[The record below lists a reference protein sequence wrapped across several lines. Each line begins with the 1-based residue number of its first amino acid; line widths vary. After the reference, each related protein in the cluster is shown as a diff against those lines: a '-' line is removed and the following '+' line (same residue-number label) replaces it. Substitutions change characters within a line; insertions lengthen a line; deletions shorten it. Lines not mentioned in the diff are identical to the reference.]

1 MEKDTCRKM
10 LGVVAVVAMGWTL
23 SACGEA
29 KPPAPPPPAPPEYA
43 DMHMPEGYWNN
54 PEILEQGKQIFIGA
68 ENIDVNCA
76 SCHGKNGKPV
86 KAGARDFRQGEHMK
100 LFSDSQWFWRVSE
113 GIKGTKMKAWKSK
126 LSEDDRW
133 KVIAYESTFGLKGME
148 YSVAQNKWVP
158 EGMADAPA
166 AEEAAAPAAE
176 GTAAPAAEGTA
187 APAAEGTAAP
197 AAEGTAAPAA
207 EGTAAPAAEGAAA
220 PAAEE
225 AAAPA
230 AEGAAAPAAEETAAP
245 NGEAAGGESSEGA
258 PQ

>member
-1 MEKDTCRKM
+1 
-10 LGVVAVVAMGWTL
+10 MGWAL

-54 PEILEQGKQIFIGA
+54 PEIIEQGKQIFIGA

-76 SCHGKNGKPV
+76 SCHGKDGKPL
-86 KAGARDFRQGEHMK
+86 KAGARDFRQGEHMQ

-113 GIKGTKMKAWKSK
+113 GVKGTKMKAWKSK

-158 EGMADAPA
+158 EGMADVPA
-166 AEEAAAPAAE
+166 AEE
-176 GTAAPAAEGTA
+176 
-187 APAAEGTAAP
+187 
-197 AAEGTAAPAA
+197 
-207 EGTAAPAAEGAAA
+207 AAA

-230 AEGAAAPAAEETAAP
+230 AEGAAAPAAEEVTAAPAAEETAAPAAEEAAAP
-245 NGEAAGGESSEGA
+245 NGEAAGGESSEGT

>member
-1 MEKDTCRKM
+1 MEKNTSRKM
-10 LGVVAVVAMGWTL
+10 LGVVAVLAMGWTL

-54 PEILEQGKQIFIGA
+54 PEILEQGKAIFTGL

-76 SCHGKNGKPV
+76 SCHGKDGKPV
-86 KAGARDFRQGEHMK
+86 KAGARDFRKGEFMK

-113 GIKGTKMKAWKSK
+113 GVKGTKMKAWKSK

-148 YSVAQNKWVP
+148 YSVSQKKWVP

-166 AEEAAAPAAE
+166 AEEAAAPAM
-176 GTAAPAAEGTA
+176 
-187 APAAEGTAAP
+187 
-197 AAEGTAAPAA
+197 
-207 EGTAAPAAEGAAA
+207 EGAAA

-225 AAAPA
+225 AAAP
-230 AEGAAAPAAEETAAP
+230 
-245 NGEAAGGESSEGA
+245 NGETAGGESSEGT

>member
-1 MEKDTCRKM
+1 
-10 LGVVAVVAMGWTL
+10 MGWTL

-54 PEILEQGKQIFIGA
+54 PEIIEQGKQIFIGA

-76 SCHGKNGKPV
+76 SCHGKDGKPL
-86 KAGARDFRQGEHMK
+86 KAGARDFRQGEHMQ

-113 GIKGTKMKAWKSK
+113 GVKGTKMKAWKSK

-176 GTAAPAAEGTA
+176 GAAAPAA
-187 APAAEGTAAP
+187 
-197 AAEGTAAPAA
+197 
-207 EGTAAPAAEGAAA
+207 GAAA

-230 AEGAAAPAAEETAAP
+230 AEGAAAPAAEGAAAPAAEEAAAPAAEETAAP
-245 NGEAAGGESSEGA
+245 NGEAAGGESSEGT

>member
-1 MEKDTCRKM
+1 MGVVMQKDTYHSL
-10 LGVVAVVAMGWTL
+10 LGAVAVVAMAVTL

-54 PEILEQGKQIFIGA
+54 PEILEQGKAIFTGV

-76 SCHGKNGKPV
+76 SCHGKDGKPV
-86 KAGARDFRQGEHMK
+86 KAGARDFRNGEHMK

-113 GIKGTKMKAWKSK
+113 GVKGTKMKAWKSK

-133 KVIAYESTFGLKGME
+133 KAIAYEATFGLKGME
-148 YSVAQNKWVP
+148 YDVAAKKWVP
-158 EGMADAPA
+158 QGTAGAPA
-166 AEEAAAPAAE
+166 ADEAAAPANGE
-176 GTAAPAAEGTA
+176 
-187 APAAEGTAAP
+187 
-197 AAEGTAAPAA
+197 
-207 EGTAAPAAEGAAA
+207 AAA

-225 AAAPA
+225 AAAP
-230 AEGAAAPAAEETAAP
+230 
-245 NGEAAGGESSEGA
+245 NGETAGGESSEEA